1 MNSISVFEIIE
12 RIKTYKT
19 IKDLEEIGISS
30 ALVSNWKT
38 RETIPR
44 ADDLYKISKF
54 LGVSMEYLLT
64 GESTTDNFDTPE
76 KKLFEKI
83 NKLESKQKKALEV
96 IIDAML

>member
-1 MNSISVFEIIE
+1 MEINIIEIIE
-12 RIKTYKT
+12 RIKFYTNL
-19 IKDLEEIGISS
+19 KDLEQIGISQNHIS
-30 ALVSNWKT
+30 VWKV
-38 RETIPR
+38 RGTIPR

-64 GESTTDNFDTPE
+64 GETSTDNFDTPE

>member
-1 MNSISVFEIIE
+1 MEIDIEKFIE
-12 RIKTYKT
+12 RIKD
-19 IKDLEEIGISS
+19 IKKVKELEEIGISA
-30 ALVSNWKT
+30 ALISTWKVNN
-38 RETIPR
+38 RPPR
-44 ADDLYKISKF
+44 ADILLNLSEF

-64 GESTTDNFDTPE
+64 GESTTNNFDTPE

>member
-1 MNSISVFEIIE
+1 MNISVCEIID
-12 RIKTYKT
+12 RIKRLRP

-30 ALVSNWKT
+30 SVVSNWKI

-54 LGVSMEYLLT
+54 LGISMEYLLT